1 MATTTRVLTAAVS
14 GTTYTTNANDAL
26 EALDTCHSGTTAPTD
41 EVANGK
47 LWMDTTTT
55 PAILKMYNNSVWE
68 EVAGSTSTPTFLEV
82 NAGDVNITGPNPY
95 LIMTDDD
102 VANEW
107 TRFYNSS
114 GNTHLDMRNGAA
126 HGKLRI
132 RGVGGGVPSDFVRVT
147 EDGDVG
153 IGTTIPATEL
163 EVVGTVTATDFAG
176 GGSSITGLTSAN
188 LTGALPAIDGSA
200 LTGISAGLTHISQT
214 VVSSAVSSVD
224 FTGFDSSKYDNY
236 LVVLSNV
243 KPVTDAVNFLCR
255 TSTDGGSTFD
265 SGGTDY
271 EWVLHYSV
279 GNAVGGESGTETSI
293 RIAGF
298 SGGNG
303 VSNVAADLGVTGE
316 LLVIRP
322 HEATKSVVQGNL
334 TYQRDLSSA
343 WEVNRV
349 AGFRDATTDVD
360 GLRFLFSSGN
370 IASGTFNFY
379 GLKGA

>member
-1 MATTTRVLTAAVS
+1 M
-14 GTTYTTNANDAL
+14 
-26 EALDTCHSGTTAPTD
+26 
-41 EVANGK
+41 
-47 LWMDTTTT
+47 
-55 PAILKMYNNSVWE
+55 
-68 EVAGSTSTPTFLEV
+68 
-82 NAGDVNITGPNPY
+82 
-95 LIMTDDD
+95 
-102 VANEW
+102 
-107 TRFYNSS
+107 
-114 GNTHLDMRNGAA
+114 
-126 HGKLRI
+126 
-132 RGVGGGVPSDFVRVT
+132 RVT